1 MLKKLLAPALIL
13 ALAGVANAQSSN
25 PYAPKL
31 IDEPKKQEPKKDEPK
46 KDEPKKDDK
55 GKEKDKSKDKESKK
69 LDVGSKAPA
78 IGATKWVKGKEVKKF
93 EKGKVYVVEF
103 WATWCGPCIANI
115 PHLTEI
121 QKTYSDVTVIGMAAS
136 DGKDSKKVEEFVKGK
151 GDEMGY
157 TVAFDDG
164 SGSMSK
170 NWMQAAEQKG
180 IPCAFV
186 VDGEGKIAFV
196 GHPGSEKFEE
206 TIKSLS
212 KAKKDDKKSE
222 EPKKDEPK
230 KDGKGKK

>member
-1 MLKKLLAPALIL
+1 MLKKLLAPALIF

-31 IDEPKKQEPKKDEPK
+31 IDEPKKQEPKKDEEK
-46 KDEPKKDDK
+46 GKEKD
-55 GKEKDKSKDKESKK
+55 KEKDKSKDKEKSKESKK

-115 PHLTEI
+115 PHLTEL
-121 QKTYSDVTVIGMAAS
+121 QKNYSDVTIIGMAAS
-136 DGKDSKKVEEFVKGK
+136 EQDKDSKKVEEFVKGK

-157 TVAFDDG
+157 TVAFDNG
-164 SGSMSK
+164 SGNMSK

-180 IPCAFV
+180 IPCAFI
-186 VDGEGKIAFV
+186 VDGDGKIAFV
-196 GHPGSEKFEE
+196 GHPGSPKFEE

-212 KAKKDDKKSE
+212 KAKKDEKKDDKKKE
-222 EPKKDEPK
+222 EPKKD
-230 KDGKGKK
+230 DKGKK

>member
-1 MLKKLLAPALIL
+1 MLKKLLAPALIF

-31 IDEPKKQEPKKDEPK
+31 IDEPKKQEPKKEEEK
-46 KDEPKKDDK
+46 GKEKD
-55 GKEKDKSKDKESKK
+55 KEKDKSKDKEKSKESKK
-69 LDVGSKAPA
+69 LEVGSKAPA

-121 QKTYSDVTVIGMAAS
+121 QKTYSDITVIGMAAS
-136 DGKDSKKVEEFVKGK
+136 EQDKDSKKVEEFVKGK

-157 TVAFDDG
+157 TVAFDNG
-164 SGSMSK
+164 SGNMSK
-170 NWMQAAEQKG
+170 NWMQAAEQRG
-180 IPCAFV
+180 IPCAFI
-186 VDGEGKIAFV
+186 VDGDGKIAFV
-196 GHPGSEKFEE
+196 GHPGDSKFEE

-212 KAKKDDKKSE
+212 KAKKDDKKKEEPKKE
-222 EPKKDEPK
+222 EPKKD
-230 KDGKGKK
+230 DKGKK